1 MKKSILMGCLAFV
14 TMLCL
19 VLSILT
25 YRTYTQSLYHA
36 YEERMTDIIEYVDS
50 HIDYEDLEECV
61 RRKRESDK
69 YRELRDFC
77 DGIMEDFDVHFLYI
91 VYPVSKTPPHMMN
104 ILSAD
109 TAYGR
114 ETDPDGYYLGY
125 IAVDDYET
133 DEIGLYFDAMD
144 NEGITFFKDF
154 SKWGY
159 DYTGLKPLR
168 GSDGEVFG
176 LLCVDIEVLEVE
188 NAIRNYTIVNVALI
202 AVLGALFI
210 IYFLWWMTRNITN
223 PISDLEKSVVS
234 FARKSHD
241 QKDPEKLDYNPPSIH
256 THNEVESLS
265 NAVEQMSKDMKKYV
279 KNILDAEGK
288 VADMKNQVS
297 HMDVL
302 AYQDALTHV
311 KNKAWYDK
319 TKERIDSEI
328 RDGKARFGIV
338 MADLNHLKRINDSYG
353 HERGNDYI
361 FGSCHMI
368 CVIYEHSPVFR
379 IGGDEFVVLLE
390 KRDYDNR
397 VELFERTKDAFEKS
411 ANDAEKEPWEQYSCA
426 IGMATFRPIQD
437 SSMDEVFKRADER
450 MYKNKLET
458 KSSRDQNP

>member
-1 MKKSILMGCLAFV
+1 MK
-14 TMLCL
+14 
-19 VLSILT
+19 
-25 YRTYTQSLYHA
+25 
-36 YEERMTDIIEYVDS
+36 DIIDYVDS

-61 RRKRESDK
+61 RRKRESEK

-91 VYPVSKTPPHMMN
+91 VYPISQSPPHMMN

-133 DEIGLYFDAMD
+133 DEIKLYFDAMQND
-144 NEGITFFKDF
+144 GITFFKDF

-159 DYTGLKPLR
+159 DYTALKPLK
-168 GSDGEVFG
+168 GTNGEIFG

-188 NAIRNYTIVNVALI
+188 NAIRDYTIMNVALI
-202 AVLGALFI
+202 VVLGTLFI
-210 IYFLWWMTRNITN
+210 GYFLWWMSKNVTD
-223 PISDLEKSVVS
+223 PISSLEKSVVS
-234 FARKSHD
+234 FAKVSHD
-241 QKDPEKLDYNPPSIH
+241 QKDPKKLNYDAPDIH

-265 NAVEQMSKDMKKYV
+265 NAVEQMSRDMKSYV
-279 KNILDAEGK
+279 INIVDAEGK
-288 VADMKNQVS
+288 VADMKSKVS

-319 TKERIDSEI
+319 VKERINGEI
-328 RDGKARFGIV
+328 KAGTAKFAII
-338 MADLNHLKRINDSYG
+338 MADLNHLKKINDTYG
-353 HERGNDYI
+353 HEHGNDYI
-361 FGSCHMI
+361 FGACHHI
-368 CVIYEHSPVFR
+368 CVIFDHSPVFR

-397 VELFERTKDAFEKS
+397 VELFEKVKDTFKMTSADETKD
-411 ANDAEKEPWEQYSCA
+411 PWERYACA
-426 IGMATFRPIQD
+426 LGMATYKPLQD
-437 SSMDEVFKRADER
+437 SSMDDVFKRADDR
-450 MYKNKLET
+450 MYKNKLEV
-458 KSSRDQNP
+458 KAARDQNT